1 MSILFVSSVI
11 PSMHKVICVYSGRY
25 EGEKGADNS
34 EERISEHILCQM
46 GGGGIMFCFPSNIS
60 RNTRSFENLGIGN
73 IAKFPDF
80 SWDIF
85 SHVARLDQ
93 LHAREDI

>member
-11 PSMHKVICVYSGRY
+11 PSLHKKICVYSGRY

-34 EERISEHILCQM
+34 EGRILEHILGQM
-46 GGGGIMFCFPSNIS
+46 GGSNTS

-73 IAKFPDF
+73 IAMFPGF
-80 SWDIF
+80 S
-85 SHVARLDQ
+85 
-93 LHAREDI
+93 